1 MCKLCQNHC
10 KLTITTFNDGQ
21 RHVSGN
27 RCERG
32 ATQERRAKKSDM
44 PNLYDYKYRRT
55 FAYRRL
61 RQGQDTR
68 GEIGI
73 PRVLGMYENYPLWFT
88 ILTQL
93 GFRVIISGRSNHEPL
108 VFTTRHL
115 PLEPKAGYRDPALIA
130 YRVEREAGGSR
141 RLKLLRAD
149 VPLLLGEA
157 GDPEPG
163 PMSGGPAPAFSCP

>member
-1 MCKLCQNHC
+1 
-10 KLTITTFNDGQ
+10 
-21 RHVSGN
+21 
-27 RCERG
+27 
-32 ATQERRAKKSDM
+32 M

-93 GFRVIISGRSNHEPL
+93 GFRVIISGRSNHELFESGMDSIPSKN
-108 VFTTRHL
+108 V
-115 PLEPKAGYRDPALIA
+115 GYDT
-130 YRVEREAGGSR
+130 
-141 RLKLLRAD
+141 KLGKEISL
-149 VPLLLGEA
+149 
-157 GDPEPG
+157 
-163 PMSGGPAPAFSCP
+163 SGGEKQRISLARVRFLKTHLF